1 MTIRKYF
8 LDKTGQ
14 FSYALT
20 SAVKAY
26 TRCGRKTLLII
37 AAGTQ
42 KSVFFKH
49 VAPSNFIMLQMS
61 PDLGNT

>member
-1 MTIRKYF
+1 MTMRKYF

-14 FSYALT
+14 FCYALT
-20 SAVKAY
+20 AVVKAY
-26 TRCGRKTLLII
+26 TRCEFKPLLII

-42 KSVFFKH
+42 KSAFFKH
-49 VAPSNFIMLQMS
+49 VAPSNLITLQMS